1 MSLFLWDDVCILPIP
16 QAYTY
21 IQCRYTANADD
32 IGVYPIEEK
41 LLMAYIVCI
50 QIKADTDKLPPTG
63 KVICKWGIPS
73 QPERHI

>member
-21 IQCRYTANADD
+21 IQCRYTAKADD

-41 LLMAYIVCI
+41 PLLAYIVCI

-63 KVICKWGIPS
+63 KGICKWGIPS